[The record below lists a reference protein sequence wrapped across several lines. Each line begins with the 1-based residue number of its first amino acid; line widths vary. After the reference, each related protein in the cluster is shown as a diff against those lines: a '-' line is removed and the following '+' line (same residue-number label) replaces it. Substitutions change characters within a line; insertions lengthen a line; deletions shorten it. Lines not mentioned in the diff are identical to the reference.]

1 MKTAIA
7 MALLLVLCSLPAIAG
22 ESGHLDHEAAL
33 VKDGVLGTV
42 NVLRELDI
50 KTGKNRV
57 TVESNYKFSTDWYGG
72 PVESTIDGSAI
83 PYTVHIASDP
93 EIITYILPGLRTV
106 SSLKIQYWEGD
117 DAAEPV
123 RLEGSADGGKTWTE
137 LLKSKPRKTD
147 FLKCFKPAKVNQLR
161 LSLEG
166 GQVGNLRRITEVFV
180 YADPEVPLPPFGG
193 KDTGAFSFLRDL
205 WYAGKIEQI
214 PSPTKNAV
222 WTQSWGG
229 MARPHSL
236 FISEMASAHDGCWGE
251 GSEAGKRVYLR
262 FDLDKAYPM
271 NFGLIGCYPMPKG
284 RQELIIAG
292 DSEAEFYT
300 ANDQLDPSTLKGSTI
315 KDLTGQGWILQKAWN
330 KDPNACK
337 GFLLEH
343 PGKYNQMLLVWDS
356 KKTYEY
362 NRFAH
367 FEMFGS
373 EMPDASGGP
382 ENPAGTPTKPA
393 APSAR
398 GG

>member
-1 MKTAIA
+1 MRIA
-7 MALLLVLCSLPAIAG
+7 LTLTLLFGLGSLPALAE
-22 ESGHLDHEAAL
+22 ESGHRDREAPL

-42 NVLRELDI
+42 NVLRELDVT
-50 KTGKNRV
+50 TGTNRV
-57 TVESNYKFSTDWYGG
+57 TVKGNYKFSTDWHGG

-83 PYTVHIASDP
+83 PYTVHIASEP
-93 EIITYILPGLRTV
+93 EVITYTLPGLRTV
-106 SSLKIQYWEGD
+106 SSLVIQYWEGQ
-117 DAAEPV
+117 DAAETV

-137 LLKSKPRKTD
+137 LVNSKPRKTD

-166 GQVGNLRRITEVFV
+166 GQGGNLRRITEVFV
-180 YADPEVPLPPFGG
+180 YADPAVPLPLFGG
-193 KDTGAFSFLRDL
+193 KDSGAFSFLRDL
-205 WYAGKIEQI
+205 WYAGKITQI
-214 PSPTKNAV
+214 PSPTKNTV

-229 MARPHSL
+229 MSRPHSL
-236 FISEMASAHDGCWGE
+236 FASEMASAHDGCWGE

-271 NFGLIGCYPMPKG
+271 NHGLIGCYPMPKG
-284 RQELIIAG
+284 REELTLAG

-300 ANDQLDPSTLKGSTI
+300 ANGTLDPSTLKGSTK

-330 KDPNACK
+330 KDPSACK
-337 GFLLEH
+337 GFRLEH

-367 FEMFGS
+367 FEMFGA
-373 EMPDASGGP
+373 EAPDAGG
-382 ENPAGTPTKPA
+382 
-393 APSAR
+393 AP
-398 GG
+398 GNEQK

>member
-1 MKTAIA
+1 MKTA
-7 MALLLVLCSLPAIAG
+7 MTLKTVLTVALLFALGGRPALAQEG
-22 ESGHLDHEAAL
+22 ETIDHERPL

-42 NVLRELDI
+42 NVLREMDV

-57 TVESNYKFSTDWYGG
+57 TVEGNYKFSTDWFGG
-72 PVESTIDGSAI
+72 PIESTIDGSPI
-83 PYTVHIASDP
+83 PYNVRISLDP
-93 EIITYILPGLRTV
+93 EIITYTLPGLRTI
-106 SSLKIQYWEGD
+106 SSFAIQYWEGE
-117 DAAEPV
+117 DAAEIV

-137 LLKSKPRKTD
+137 LFKSKPRKTD

-180 YADPEVPLPPFGG
+180 YADPAVPLPLFGG
-193 KDTGAFSFLRDL
+193 KDSGAFSFLRDL
-205 WYAGKIEQI
+205 WYAGKIQQI
-214 PSPTKNAV
+214 PSPEKHAV
-222 WTQSWGG
+222 WTQSRGG
-229 MARPHSL
+229 MSRPHSL
-236 FISEMASAHDGCWGE
+236 YMSEMAGAHDGCWGE

-271 NFGLIGCYPMPKG
+271 TFGLIGCYPG
-284 RQELIIAG
+284 ERQPVEQIFAG

-300 ANDQLDPSTLKGSTI
+300 ANGKLDPSTLKGGTT

-330 KDPNACK
+330 KDPGACK

-343 PGKYNQMLLVWDS
+343 PGKYNQMLLVWDC

-373 EMPDASGGP
+373 ETPDAGGASTN
-382 ENPAGTPTKPA
+382 EQK
-393 APSAR
+393 
-398 GG
+398 

>member
-7 MALLLVLCSLPAIAG
+7 MALLLAMCSLPTLAD

-42 NVLRELDI
+42 NVLRELDV

-83 PYTVHIASDP
+83 PFTVHIASDP
-93 EIITYILPGLRTV
+93 EIITYTLPSLRTV

-117 DAAEPV
+117 DAAETV
-123 RLEGSADGGKTWTE
+123 RLEGSADAGKTWTE

-166 GQVGNLRRITEVFV
+166 GKGGNLRRITEVFV
-180 YADPEVPLPPFGG
+180 YADSEVPLPLFGG

-205 WYAGKIEQI
+205 WYAGKIKQI
-214 PSPTKNAV
+214 PSPENNAV

-229 MARPHSL
+229 MARPHNL

-251 GSEAGKRVYLR
+251 GKEAGKRVYLR

-271 NFGLIGCYPMPKG
+271 NYGLIGCYPMPKG
-284 RQELIIAG
+284 REELIIAG

-300 ANDQLDPSTLKGSTI
+300 ANGNLDPSTLKGSTI
-315 KDLTGQGWILQKAWN
+315 KDLTGQGWTLQKSWN
-330 KDPNACK
+330 KDPSACK

-362 NRFAH
+362 NRFGH
-367 FEMFGS
+367 FEMFGV
-373 EMPDASGGP
+373 ETPDGGGP
-382 ENPAGTPTKPA
+382 ENSAGTPTKPA

-398 GG
+398 GD